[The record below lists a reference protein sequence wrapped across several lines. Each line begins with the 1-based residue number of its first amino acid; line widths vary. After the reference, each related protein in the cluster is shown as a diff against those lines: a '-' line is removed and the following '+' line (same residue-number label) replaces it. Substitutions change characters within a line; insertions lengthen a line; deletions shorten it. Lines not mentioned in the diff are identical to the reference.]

1 MTKITIETSGGPS
14 HHTPVDKHVIEKV
27 NKWCHEAIEALET
40 QRNRMVARSYI
51 RAALAMLGEGVAR
64 VDQDRETEIAGSVV
78 DDSDFGELIENAK
91 GLSRKVH
98 ESLHEGEVMTAV
110 SYLKTIH
117 RLWGNGDAEGGS
129 GSLTPR
135 PRDYAAAISR
145 FSEGSLASPAQER
158 LPSKQQ
164 HAEHAH
170 SHYVPPPS
178 KHH

>member
-1 MTKITIETSGGPS
+1 MTKITIETSGTN
-14 HHTPVDKHVIEKV
+14 HTVAVDKHVIEKV
-27 NKWCHEAIEALET
+27 NKWCHEAIETLEAH
-40 QRNRMVARSYI
+40 RNRAVARSYI

-64 VDQDRETEIAGSVV
+64 IDEDREKEIAQSVV
-78 DDSDFGELIENAK
+78 DDSDFSELIENAK

-98 ESLHEGEVMTAV
+98 ECLHEGEVMTAV
-110 SYLKTIH
+110 SYLKSIH
-117 RLWGNGDAEGGS
+117 RLWGNGDGEGS

-135 PRDYAAAISR
+135 PRDYSAAMSR
-145 FSEGSLASPAQER
+145 FTEGSLASPAQER